1 MLVAETQ
8 TSDKKETTMNSATKV
23 SLIIVFVL
31 LMVGGCVNGFSRQF
45 TRAGELRTESHTV
58 EREGAERV
66 DVRIRPGIQ
75 ELNLS
80 GGGSE
85 LFTGEFTYNV
95 DELEP
100 EIDYQV
106 RNGVGDLEVGIRRN
120 NINFP
125 MGNIINRWD
134 LQLGE
139 EIPMDL
145 ELALGLGDSNIDLSN
160 VTLTDL
166 DIQSGAGKVNVIV
179 GSQEMERARVRAGLG
194 DTNLSFA
201 GGSINDLEFEAG
213 AGTVA
218 IDLAGNW
225 QNDLDATIS
234 GGLGSIDLTVPS
246 NVGVRIEV
254 NRGLGGVDA
263 NGFRVDDNIYTNDA
277 YGESEITLDITINQ
291 GAGEIE
297 IRMAE

>member
-1 MLVAETQ
+1 
-8 TSDKKETTMNSATKV
+8 MNSATKV
-23 SLIIVFVL
+23 SLVIVFVL
-31 LMVGGCVNGFSRQF
+31 LFATSCVGGFNRPF

-58 EREGAERV
+58 ELEGAERV
-66 DVRIRPGIQ
+66 NVRIRPGIQ
-75 ELNLS
+75 ELNMS
-80 GGGSE
+80 GGGSD

-106 RNGVGDLEVGIRRN
+106 RNGVGDLEVGIRRAN
-120 NINFP
+120 LNFP

-139 EIPMDL
+139 GIPLDL
-145 ELALGLGDSNIDLSN
+145 ELDLGLGDSNIDLSN

-166 DIQSGAGKVNVIV
+166 DIQSGAGRVNVRV
-179 GSQEMERARVRAGLG
+179 GTQEMDQARVRAGLG

-201 GGSINDLEFEAG
+201 GGSINELDFEAG

-218 IDLAGNW
+218 LDLAGDW
-225 QNDLDATIS
+225 QDDLDATID
-234 GGLGSIDLTVPS
+234 GGLGSIDLIVPS

-254 NRGLGGVDA
+254 NRGLGDVDA
-263 NGFRVDDNIYTNDA
+263 RDFRVDGNVYTNDA
-277 YGESEITLDITINQ
+277 YGESEITLNITVSQ
-291 GAGEIE
+291 GAGEID

>member
-1 MLVAETQ
+1 
-8 TSDKKETTMNSATKV
+8 MNSATKV
-23 SLIIVFVL
+23 GLVILFVL
-31 LMVGGCVNGFSRQF
+31 LLAAGCVGGFNRPF
-45 TRAGELRTESHTV
+45 TRVGELRTESHTV
-58 EREGAERV
+58 ELEGAERV

-80 GGGSE
+80 SGGST
-85 LFTGEFTYNV
+85 LFSGEFTYNV

-106 RNGVGDLEVGIRRN
+106 RNGVGNLEVGIRRN

-139 EIPMDL
+139 AIPMDL

-166 DIQSGAGKVNVIV
+166 DIESGAGRVNVRV
-179 GSQEMERARVRAGLG
+179 GRQEMERVRVRAGLG

-201 GGSINDLEFEAG
+201 GGSIDDLDFEAG
-213 AGTVA
+213 AGTVV
-218 IDLAGNW
+218 IDLAGDW
-225 QNDLDATIS
+225 QDDLNASID
-234 GGLGSIDLTVPS
+234 GGLGSIELTVPS
-246 NVGVRIEV
+246 NVGVRVEV
-254 NRGLGGVDA
+254 NRGLGDIDA
-263 NGFRVDDNIYTNDA
+263 RDFRVDDNIYTNDA
-277 YGESEITLDITINQ
+277 YGESDVTLDISVNQ
-291 GAGEIE
+291 GAGEID